1 MRLIWMRIDRVAEA
15 YKSLAMDSV
24 GEHGK
29 NHLSRIETTDDLMPE
44 MPTSDHLDAACTSD
58 AQDLMQVAAT
68 KKI

>member
-1 MRLIWMRIDRVAEA
+1 MRLIWMQIDRVAEA

-24 GEHGK
+24 EEHGK
-29 NHLSRIETTDDLMPE
+29 NHLSQIETTDDLMPE
-44 MPTSDHLDAACTSD
+44 MLTSDHLDAACTSD